1 MQVDTAN
8 YPWAAELEKTVI
20 NSLTTSFGL
29 DFLLFKDKFGGDVD
43 TIHNARGGVWA
54 TDTEKQR
61 YDERGVY
68 KDVKDAYHQHAN
80 YKATG
85 ARDAKL
91 QDEGALFDP
100 YRGSVM
106 KRSEQRNLDHVISAK
121 EIHDDAGRVLA
132 GLDGIE
138 LANQDSNL
146 QTTLE
151 TINKSKQQKP
161 ITEYLNQLP
170 EKIKTYEHQ
179 LARDTERLASLP
191 RDTPQQQHEAR
202 KLEDRI
208 ASEKKKIASL
218 KEADPEAMLER
229 DRKARDAYNAPI
241 NTTYYTSS
249 KFIMNAANAAGTAGL
264 KMGTRQMLGLIA
276 AELWF
281 ELREALPRILKN
293 LRSKFSLD
301 IFLAQIKRTLRYIW
315 QRLKIRFN
323 EFLVAFKDGVF
334 AGVFSSVTT
343 TLFNIFATTS
353 KNVVKIIREMWGQLV
368 KAIKLLAFNPENLEF
383 VDLCKTVTAV
393 LNTGAA
399 TVVGTLAYAQLIPLC
414 NFPFGSELAAFC
426 GALVTGVLT
435 LGLNYVVLHSE
446 RAQKVWNFIQSL
458 MPHMGVVNKFK
469 QINAELDSYLSEFAR
484 LEFNLNTEEL
494 RIFSEE
500 LAACNSELERSLVL
514 RAEVNKRGIEL
525 PFEMGK
531 PETTRKWL
539 ASLAK
544 TQI

>member
-1 MQVDTAN
+1 MQIKTAN
-8 YPWAAELEKTVI
+8 YPWAEELEKTVI

-29 DFLLFKDKFGGDVD
+29 DFLLFKDKLGGDVD
-43 TIHNARGGVWA
+43 TINNVRNGVWA
-54 TDTEKQR
+54 TDTERQK

-68 KDVKDAYHQHAN
+68 KDVKDAYHKHAN

-106 KRSEQRNLDHVISAK
+106 KRNEQRNLDHVISAK

-249 KFIMNAANAAGTAGL
+249 KFITNAANAAGTAGL

-281 ELREALPRILKN
+281 ELREALPRILEN

-301 IFLAQIKRTLRYIW
+301 IFLAQIKRTLRNIW

-343 TLFNIFATTS
+343 TLFNIFTTTS
-353 KNVVKIIREMWGQLV
+353 KNVVKIIREIWGQLF

-446 RAQKVWNFIQSL
+446 RVQKIWDFIQSL

-469 QINAELDSYLSEFAR
+469 QINAELDSYLKEFAR

-500 LAACNSELERSLVL
+500 LTACNSELERSLVL

-539 ASLAK
+539 ASLVK
-544 TQI
+544 N

>member
-1 MQVDTAN
+1 MIPRSSLLKHFSRNKNAN
-8 YPWAAELEKTVI
+8 KRCQLSLGRRARKTVI

-54 TDTEKQR
+54 TDTEKQK

-68 KDVKDAYHQHAN
+68 KDVKDSYHQHAN
-80 YKATG
+80 YRATG

-208 ASEKKKIASL
+208 ASEK
-218 KEADPEAMLER
+218 R
-229 DRKARDAYNAPI
+229 
-241 NTTYYTSS
+241 
-249 KFIMNAANAAGTAGL
+249 
-264 KMGTRQMLGLIA
+264 
-276 AELWF
+276 
-281 ELREALPRILKN
+281 
-293 LRSKFSLD
+293 
-301 IFLAQIKRTLRYIW
+301 
-315 QRLKIRFN
+315 
-323 EFLVAFKDGVF
+323 
-334 AGVFSSVTT
+334 
-343 TLFNIFATTS
+343 
-353 KNVVKIIREMWGQLV
+353 
-368 KAIKLLAFNPENLEF
+368 KLL
-383 VDLCKTVTAV
+383 VSKK
-393 LNTGAA
+393 
-399 TVVGTLAYAQLIPLC
+399 
-414 NFPFGSELAAFC
+414 
-426 GALVTGVLT
+426 LT
-435 LGLNYVVLHSE
+435 Q
-446 RAQKVWNFIQSL
+446 RQ
-458 MPHMGVVNKFK
+458 
-469 QINAELDSYLSEFAR
+469 
-484 LEFNLNTEEL
+484 
-494 RIFSEE
+494 
-500 LAACNSELERSLVL
+500 C
-514 RAEVNKRGIEL
+514 
-525 PFEMGK
+525 
-531 PETTRKWL
+531 
-539 ASLAK
+539 
-544 TQI
+544 